1 MARIIL
7 QDANNGYANLEI
19 PCFKTDYEII
29 KAIESS
35 SGSIWGSAYSCTKTV
50 ANSESFEYVQFE
62 INVAYDPADDA
73 LNTHYFDDIVVD
85 YLGFPLA
92 KCYNASFNAKLI
104 GKTSDRDYALYGDNH
119 TVKVIEYDTS
129 SYASGETN
137 YHAYSSISLGGSIDA
152 STGYECAFYDN
163 QQLSPGFTT
172 LLACKTAD
180 KPAGG
185 YYMGSVTSTSNFYG
199 GYHCK
204 IVMWKKLS
212 LARIEKAIE
221 PDQGDSGFKPIG
233 DHPSKTIG
241 GGDTSGVSPTYPTDI
256 ISQPGAPDESEA
268 SVVGSGFLRMYKITK
283 ADLAKVG
290 ECLWGSTFLTS
301 IANLFINPLDAI
313 CSLNVFPCRPNVGSL
328 EAIKLLGHTCTT
340 ADLGTNANGYPL
352 SNQFK
357 TIDFGTLSVAEMWQ
371 SFLDYEATSFE
382 LYLPFIGSVDI
393 DVSEVMGGSINVQY
407 TVDFLTGM
415 CVANVLCTKST
426 YLSNDTYAPQYSQ
439 HTYQGNCAVQI
450 PLSNVSYGS
459 MIGALIQAG
468 CSGLTSGPGGMVA
481 SLGES
486 ALSGAFK
493 PSVTSKGTISANA
506 GFCSILYPYI
516 CVTRP
521 ITAESASYQEVMGY
535 PSYIDTKL
543 ATCEGLCVCDGI
555 DLDGIPYAT
564 DNECKRIEQM
574 CKEGIYI

>member
-7 QDANNGYANLEI
+7 QDANNGYANVEV
-19 PCFKTDYEII
+19 PCFKVDYETI
-29 KAIESS
+29 KAKQSS
-35 SGSIWGSAYSCTKTV
+35 SGQVWGSDYTCTKTEGT
-50 ANSESFEYVQFE
+50 SESYEYVRFD
-62 INVAYDPADDA
+62 IHIAYDPARSD
-73 LNTHYFDDIVVD
+73 LNTVYFEDIVVD
-85 YLGFPLA
+85 YLGFPLSL
-92 KCYNASFNAKLI
+92 CYGASINNYFLE
-104 GKTSDRDYALYGDNH
+104 KTGTINLSLYGDNH
-119 TVKVIEYDTS
+119 TVQVLNVTS
-129 SYASGETN
+129 TN
-137 YHAYSSISLGGSIDA
+137 YANGDTIQHNIGNFDLGGTFSISSLDGN
-152 STGYECAFYDN
+152 FYDN
-163 QQLSPGFTT
+163 QEYSPGFGT
-172 LLACKTAD
+172 LLACKTND
-180 KPAGG
+180 KSAGG
-185 YYMGSVTSTSNFYG
+185 YYLGAVWSSA
-199 GYHCK
+199 GYYAGYSCT

-212 LARIEKAIE
+212 LARIHKEIE
-221 PDQGDSGFKPIG
+221 PDQGDGGFKPIG
-233 DHPSKTIG
+233 NYPSKTIG
-241 GGDTSGVSPTYPTDI
+241 GGDISGVSPTYPTDI

-283 ADLAKVG
+283 SDLAKVG

-313 CSLNVFPCRPNVGSL
+313 CALNVFPCRPNVGSL

-340 ADLGTNANGYPL
+340 ADLGTNANGFPL

-468 CSGLTSGPGGMVA
+468 CSGLTSGPGGMFA

-516 CVTRP
+516 CITRP
-521 ITAESASYQEVMGY
+521 ITAESASYQEVIGY